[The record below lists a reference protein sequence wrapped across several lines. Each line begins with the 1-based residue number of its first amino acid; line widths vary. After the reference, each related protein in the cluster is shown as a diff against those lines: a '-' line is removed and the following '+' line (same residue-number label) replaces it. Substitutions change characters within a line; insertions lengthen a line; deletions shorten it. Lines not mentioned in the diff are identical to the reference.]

1 MRKPLRW
8 KVQRATGG
16 GWQGVIELG
25 ADDAG
30 RSALACKVGDFATQE
45 DAFRAA
51 RNMAERLA
59 GEIEHALPER
69 TLGAV
74 EELGFVSVTD
84 GLAVAKGLTKGIS
97 SLFRKKKKKGQ
108 QAAPAA
114 AAPAA
119 AQASTARQAG
129 TRAPSVTRNN
139 AAATGPNAP
148 ATKADLEAIVRTF
161 RERG

>member
-8 KVQRATGG
+8 KVQRAPGG

-25 ADDAG
+25 ADDEG
-30 RSALACKVGDFATQE
+30 RSALACKVGDFATQ
-45 DAFRAA
+45 DAAFRAA
-51 RNMAERLA
+51 RNMAQRLA

-74 EELGFVSVTD
+74 DELGFVSVTD

-97 SLFRKKKKKGQ
+97 KLFRKKKRGGQ
-108 QAAPAA
+108 APA

-119 AQASTARQAG
+119 ASAAARSTAPAG
-129 TRAPSVTRNN
+129 GLRASAARPSN
-139 AAATGPNAP
+139 AATGPNAP
-148 ATKADLEAIVRTF
+148 ATKADLEAIVRVF